1 MHSATKELLHHRPP
15 SRHQQSAAGRQY
27 ETITEVNNITWNT
40 IDRLENTKPISLV
53 VAVLTTDTK
62 SILAL
67 CLSCRCGRIHL
78 NSQTHIL
85 RGSIHM
91 FYSKKSFVVS
101 ILPILRQ
108 QALKSVLS
116 QNSRVEWV
124 FFQVES
130 LVGVRCE
137 VWKCCDAF
145 NAFHYETNCLETI
158 CLFIVLFKYLFI
170 GC

>member
-15 SRHQQSAAGRQY
+15 SLHQQSVAGRQY

-40 IDRLENTKPISLV
+40 IDRLDNTKPTSLV

-85 RGSIHM
+85 SVSIHM
-91 FYSKKSFVVS
+91 FYSKQKLCSFHFNHFVTAGVKKRPLSKLKGRMGFFSGWVVGWRALWS
-101 ILPILRQ
+101 LKVLR
-108 QALKSVLS
+108 
-116 QNSRVEWV
+116 
-124 FFQVES
+124 
-130 LVGVRCE
+130 C
-137 VWKCCDAF
+137 
-145 NAFHYETNCLETI
+145 I
-158 CLFIVLFKYLFI
+158 
-170 GC
+170 

>member
-85 RGSIHM
+85 I
-91 FYSKKSFVVS
+91 VS
-101 ILPILRQ
+101 ILSK
-108 QALKSVLS
+108 LKG
-116 QNSRVEWV
+116 RMG